1 MDMFISSPPLL
12 FSLLSLRQCTMASL
26 SLSLGL
32 LVLCTLALV
41 HCDLYD
47 GHVRVWGLSASNL
60 KGDLLSQP
68 DPYVKVWYGP
78 AFGGMS
84 SILKNQANPTWPD
97 EFNFLDM
104 IHNSVLKL
112 EVWDDIVG
120 LDLHMG
126 TCKIPISPGTHSEI
140 CQLKRGTIFYTYSY
154 GYVYSY

>member
-68 DPYVKVWYGP
+68 DPYVKVWCG
-78 AFGGMS
+78 S
-84 SILKNQANPTWPD
+84 SFHGKSNTLEKQENPVWPG
-97 EFNFLDM
+97 EFNFANILP
-104 IHNSVLKL
+104 NAVLTV